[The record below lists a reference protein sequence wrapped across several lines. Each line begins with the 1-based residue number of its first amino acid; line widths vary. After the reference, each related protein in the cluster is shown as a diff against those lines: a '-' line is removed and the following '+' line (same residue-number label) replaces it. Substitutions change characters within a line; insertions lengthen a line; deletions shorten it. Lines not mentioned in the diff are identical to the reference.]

1 MPKVFFE
8 EMNRRILPFFILII
22 FVSGC
27 GRRTKSTGL
36 LTVFRYNESAG
47 ITSLDPAFARNQAN
61 IWACNQLYNGLVQ
74 LSDKLAIEPCIA
86 KSWDISDE
94 GTLYTFHLRKD
105 VYFHNNPAFRGQKG
119 RRVVA
124 SDFVYSFNRIVDP
137 AVASVGAWVFNNVKQ
152 NGGKFSFTAINDSTF
167 CIELQQ
173 AFPPF
178 LGLLS
183 MTYCSVIPQEAV
195 KVYGNDFRRNPVG
208 TGPFQFKMWKEGV
221 KLVMVKNPNY
231 FETDGKQRLP
241 YLDAVSVTFIVD
253 KQSAFLE
260 FVKGNLDFMSGIDAS
275 YKDELLTRSGELNPK
290 YQNKITLLTQPYLNT
305 EYLGFLVDPGSDVV
319 KKSPLRLKAIRQAIN
334 YGFDRKKMMR
344 YLRNNIGIPGIY
356 GFIPLG
362 MPGVDTNDRH
372 GFDYN
377 PDKSRKLLAQA
388 GFPQGKGLPEITLST
403 NASYLDLCQY
413 IQQQL
418 TELGMKIKIDVNP
431 PATLREMIAQSKVN
445 FFRGSWIAD
454 YPDAENYLSLFYTD
468 NFCPK
473 GPNYTHFSSKAF
485 DALYLKAQK
494 EVNDTL
500 RYRHYRQMDAL
511 VMEEAPVVVL
521 YYDQVL
527 RFVQKNIH
535 DLGGNPMNLLTLKR
549 VKKTNKN

>member
-1 MPKVFFE
+1 LQKLGYF
-8 EMNRRILPFFILII
+8 
-22 FVSGC
+22 
-27 GRRTKSTGL
+27 RT
-36 LTVFRYNESAG
+36 
-47 ITSLDPAFARNQAN
+47 
-61 IWACNQLYNGLVQ
+61 
-74 LSDKLAIEPCIA
+74 
-86 KSWDISDE
+86 
-94 GTLYTFHLRKD
+94 GTLYTFHLRND

-137 AVASVGAWVFNNVKQ
+137 AVASAGAWVFNNVKQ

-167 CIELQQ
+167 CIELKQ

-195 KVYGNDFRRNPVG
+195 KTYGNDFRRNPVG

-221 KLVMVKNPNY
+221 KLVMVKNPDY
-231 FETDGKQRLP
+231 FETDGSQRLP

-275 YKDELLTRSGELNPK
+275 YKDELLTRNGALNPK

-356 GFIPLG
+356 GFF
-362 MPGVDTNDRH
+362 H
-372 GFDYN
+372 
-377 PDKSRKLLAQA
+377 
-388 GFPQGKGLPEITLST
+388 
-403 NASYLDLCQY
+403 
-413 IQQQL
+413 
-418 TELGMKIKIDVNP
+418 
-431 PATLREMIAQSKVN
+431 
-445 FFRGSWIAD
+445 
-454 YPDAENYLSLFYTD
+454 
-468 NFCPK
+468 
-473 GPNYTHFSSKAF
+473 
-485 DALYLKAQK
+485 
-494 EVNDTL
+494 
-500 RYRHYRQMDAL
+500 
-511 VMEEAPVVVL
+511 
-521 YYDQVL
+521 
-527 RFVQKNIH
+527 
-535 DLGGNPMNLLTLKR
+535 
-549 VKKTNKN
+549 